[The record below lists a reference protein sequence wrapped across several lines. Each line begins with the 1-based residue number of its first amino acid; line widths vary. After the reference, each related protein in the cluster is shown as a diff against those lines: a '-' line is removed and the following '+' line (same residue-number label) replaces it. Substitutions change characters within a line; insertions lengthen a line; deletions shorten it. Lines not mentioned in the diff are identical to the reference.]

1 MDWMEPRSK
10 REWAARAFSLP
21 PILLAAAVLT
31 LLLTELKFDWLER
44 GVGATLVTTNAE
56 RPESG
61 AIWEKGRK
69 TAAARTT
76 VERLANDRE
85 AYQRSA
91 RNAGSLSEVVGTLS
105 SGQGVMLSAEHFREL
120 YQKLPQGFTAE
131 LLSPFDLLRLV
142 SEGRWSR
149 TYLEKSAD
157 GLMVYLLAPNN
168 HVLRQVKVGAAS
180 LAVLARGSAAASRSL
195 EDLSGFRNR
204 IYPAE
209 RFFAVLASLP
219 ADVQRSLIA
228 QPERLLEI
236 SGKITRVGIS
246 DESAAGLVEI
256 GFEARSGS
264 EQQVYLVQAQ
274 DWAVWRLRS
283 LLEGRKDGAAS
294 TAG

>member
-1 MDWMEPRSK
+1 MDWMEPRGL
-10 REWAARAFSLP
+10 REWAGRALSPP
-21 PILLAAAVLT
+21 PILLAVAVLA

-44 GVGATLVTTNAE
+44 GLGEYLVSTNAA

-69 TAAARTT
+69 TQAARTT
-76 VERLANDRE
+76 VERIATDRE
-85 AYQRSA
+85 AYQRIA
-91 RNAGSLSEVVGTLS
+91 RNAGSLNELVGTLS
-105 SGQGVMLSAEHFREL
+105 PGQGVMLSAEHFREL

-131 LLSPFDLLRLV
+131 LLSPFDLLQLV

-149 TYLEKSAD
+149 AYLEKSAD
-157 GLMVYLLAPNN
+157 GLMVYLLEPNN

-180 LAVLARGSAAASRSL
+180 LAVLARGSMAANLSL
-195 EDLSGFRNR
+195 EDLANFQDR

-209 RFFAVLASLP
+209 RFFAVMASLP
-219 ADVQRSLIA
+219 ADVQRSLIP

-256 GFEARSGS
+256 GFETRSGS
-264 EQQVYLVQAQ
+264 QQRVFLVQAQ

-283 LLEGRKDGAAS
+283 LLEGRKGGAAS
-294 TAG
+294 IEG

>member
-1 MDWMEPRSK
+1 M
-10 REWAARAFSLP
+10 
-21 PILLAAAVLT
+21 
-31 LLLTELKFDWLER
+31 LLTELKFDWLER
-44 GVGATLVTTNAE
+44 GVGATLVSTNAE

-69 TAAARTT
+69 TQAARTT
-76 VERLANDRE
+76 VERLATDRE
-85 AYQRSA
+85 AYQRMA
-91 RNAGSLSEVVGTLS
+91 RNAGSLNEIVGTLAP
-105 SGQGVMLSAEHFREL
+105 GQGVMLSAEHFREL

-149 TYLEKSAD
+149 VYLEKSAD
-157 GLMVYLLAPNN
+157 GLMVYLLEPNN

-180 LAVLARGSAAASRSL
+180 LTVLARGSTAASRSL
-195 EDLSGFRNR
+195 EDLSSFQNR

-236 SGKITRVGIS
+236 SGQITRVGIS

-256 GFEARSGS
+256 GFETRSGS
-264 EQQVYLVQAQ
+264 QPRVFLVQAQ

-283 LLEGRKDGAAS
+283 LLEGRKGGAAS
-294 TAG
+294 TEG

>member
-1 MDWMEPRSK
+1 MDWMEPRSL
-10 REWAARAFSLP
+10 REWAGRAFSPL
-21 PILLAAAVLT
+21 PILLTVAVLA

-44 GVGATLVTTNAE
+44 GVGATLVSTNAE

-69 TAAARTT
+69 TQAARTT
-76 VERLANDRE
+76 VERLATDRE
-85 AYQRSA
+85 AYQRMA
-91 RNAGSLSEVVGTLS
+91 RNAGSLNEVVGTLS
-105 SGQGVMLSAEHFREL
+105 PGQGVMLSAEHFREL

-157 GLMVYLLAPNN
+157 GLMVYLLEPNN

-180 LAVLARGSAAASRSL
+180 LAVLARGSTAVSRSL
-195 EDLSGFRNR
+195 EDLSNFQNR

-236 SGKITRVGIS
+236 SGQITRVGIS

-256 GFEARSGS
+256 GFETRFGS
-264 EQQVYLVQAQ
+264 QQRVFLVQAQ

-283 LLEGRKDGAAS
+283 LLEGRKGGAAS
-294 TAG
+294 TEG